1 LIDDEV
7 VMSGLYSVQDVVSN
21 FDTKDYERGTKYA
34 KLGRVIQVTFDG
46 RNRLTGLVQGSDNK
60 PYEVEARIFDRGA
73 EKAFEGQCSCPVGYK
88 CKHMVATLLVGM
100 EQLVDKGPRLDHKV
114 TDWLKAFD
122 EKPVVANEPGSRFLI
137 YIIEPQEEGFAVQP
151 SLTSI
156 LKKGTLST
164 SSRTYYIS
172 DLENYKNRESLRDND
187 LTILRF
193 MAAFSNDR
201 YASKIK
207 IPAGKDGELILKW
220 ILETGRC
227 YLPNAVFPENRL
239 VMGEARKASLG
250 WAVNK
255 DATQIIQVQGLDY
268 AKIIRLQELYYIC
281 SVTKKVG
288 LLDLGLSQGL
298 ATKLLKAPAIQPEQV
313 VAIKKKL
320 AGIAS
325 PEVLPAE
332 FPMRELSV
340 QPIPQ
345 IRLSEVRIQPVSND
359 WSRRPLGDPASV
371 AVIALSFNYGGK
383 SIAYN
388 DTSPALRHFKDGE
401 VLIIKRNSLTEI
413 EMKGVLQKLGFTTRL
428 EDVMNHY
435 SIKHQDRS
443 YLTLG
448 RTGQKFHKDN
458 KIQSAWEHFMKEWL
472 PRLCEQGWQVK
483 MDKNF
488 PYNIVYPDDEWY
500 AEVEEGSGI
509 DWFGFEL
516 GVTIEGK
523 RLNLVPILLE
533 LLKKDDDIF
542 DIIRKLPKD
551 KPLLIPI
558 EDGRRIALQPERA
571 KALLTT
577 LQHLFSFHNGE
588 LDEEGKLKLQ
598 KLEAALLAEMEA
610 AMKSLNLRWFGGER
624 IRTLGQKLK
633 GFSSVKSVRASK
645 LFHGQ
650 LRNYQQDGLN
660 WLQFLQEY
668 ELAGILADDM
678 GLGKTVQIL
687 AHIAKE
693 KSAKQLKAL
702 PFLVIAPT
710 SLMAN
715 WKLEA
720 KRFVPDLK
728 VLTLH
733 GFTRKEHFKDI
744 KDYDLVLTTY
754 PLLIRDKEILT
765 THEYHTVVLDEAQII
780 KNAKAKSTQIVNQL
794 KAKHRLCMT
803 GTPIENNLGELW
815 SLFNFLLP
823 GYLGTS
829 EEFNN
834 LFRTPIEKAGNLE
847 RSQILARRIK
857 PFVLRRTKQEVATE
871 LPPKTEIVRTI
882 ELEGEQRDLYETIR
896 ASMHKKV
903 REEIKAKGVGRS
915 HIIVL
920 DALLKLRQVCCD
932 PELLKTATKLNQ
944 SAKRDELMTM
954 LTTMLKEG
962 RKILLFSQFT
972 SMLALIERELAK
984 EKLPYVILTGQTQDR
999 ETPVQQFQEG
1009 KIPLFLISL
1018 KAGGIGLNLTAA
1030 DTVIHYD
1037 PWWNPA
1043 VENQATD
1050 RAYRIGQDKPV
1061 FVYKLITSGTV
1072 EEKILEMQAK
1082 KRQLMD
1088 NLFDPSAKASTK
1100 LTADDIQSL
1109 FEPLR

>member
-1 LIDDEV
+1 MTNVEV
-7 VMSGLYSVQDVVSN
+7 VMSVLYSVQDIISN
-21 FDTKDYERGTKYA
+21 FDTPDYERGAKYA
-34 KLGRVIQVTFDG
+34 KFGRVVQVIFDG
-46 RNRLTGLVQGSDNK
+46 RDRFTGFVQGNDSK
-60 PYEVEARIFDRGA
+60 PYKVEARIFNRGA
-73 EKAFEGQCSCPVGYK
+73 EKIFDGQCSCPVGYK
-88 CKHMVATLLVGM
+88 CKHMVATLLAGM
-100 EQLVDKGPRLDHKV
+100 KQLEDKSPRLDHKV
-114 TDWLKAFD
+114 MDWIKTFD
-122 EKPVVANEPGSRFLI
+122 EKPVAANDSGGKFLI
-137 YIIEPQEEGFAVQP
+137 YILEPQEEGFAIQP

-164 SSRTYYIS
+164 SQRAYSVS
-172 DLENYKNRESLRDND
+172 DLFSYKNSQYLRDND
-187 LTILRF
+187 HTILRF
-193 MAAFSNDR
+193 MEASADNR
-201 YASKIK
+201 YSFNIK
-207 IPAGKDGELILKW
+207 ISAAREGELILKW
-220 ILETGRC
+220 LLETGRC
-227 YLPNAVFPENRL
+227 YLPNAISPADHL
-239 VMGEARKASLG
+239 VVGETRKASLA

-255 DATQIIQVQGLDY
+255 DAMQVVQLKGLGYGRII
-268 AKIIRLQELYYIC
+268 KLQELYYIC
-281 SVTKKVG
+281 PVRKSVG
-288 LLDLGLSQGL
+288 LLDIGLPQGL
-298 ATKLLKAPAIQPEQV
+298 ATKLLKAPTIMPEQV
-313 VAIKKKL
+313 PAIKEKL
-320 AGIAS
+320 ASLATL
-325 PEVLPAE
+325 EVLPTE
-332 FPMRELSV
+332 FPLRELSV
-340 QPIPQ
+340 LPIPQ
-345 IRLSEVRIQPVSND
+345 IRLSEARLQPVSND
-359 WSRRPLGDPASV
+359 WSRRHLGPPVST

-388 DTSPALRHFKDGE
+388 DTNPTLRHFKDGE
-401 VLIIKRNSLTEI
+401 VLLMKRNNIIEI
-413 EMKGVLQKLGFTTRL
+413 EMKGVLQKLGFATSL
-428 EDVMNHY
+428 EDVMDHY
-435 SIKHQDRS
+435 SVKNQDKP
-443 YLTLG
+443 YLVLG
-448 RTGQKFHKDN
+448 QPGQKFHKDN
-458 KIQSAWEHFMKEWL
+458 KIQSAWEQFMREWL
-472 PRLCEQGWQVK
+472 PRLRAQGWQVK
-483 MDKNF
+483 IDNNF

-571 KALLTT
+571 KAMLTT
-577 LQHLFSFHNGE
+577 LQQLFSFHNGE

-598 KLEAALLAEMEA
+598 KLEAAMLAEMEA
-610 AMKSLNLRWFGGER
+610 AMKSLNLRWFGGEK
-624 IRTLGQKLK
+624 IRALGQKLK
-633 GFSSVKSVRASK
+633 GFSSVKSVRVPN
-645 LFHGQ
+645 LFQGQ

-678 GLGKTVQIL
+678 GLGKTVQVL
-687 AHIAKE
+687 AHIAKA
-693 KSAKQLKAL
+693 KSAKQLQQ
-702 PFLVIAPT
+702 PFLVVAPT

-733 GFTRKEHFKDI
+733 GLARKEHFKAI
-744 KDYDLVLTTY
+744 QDYDLVLTTY
-754 PLLIRDKEILT
+754 PLLIRDKEILMAQK
-765 THEYHTVVLDEAQII
+765 YHTLVLDEAQII
-780 KNAKAKSTQIVNQL
+780 KNAKAKGTQIVNQL

-823 GYLGTS
+823 GYLGTP

-834 LFRTPIEKAGNLE
+834 LFRTPIEKSGNLE

-857 PFVLRRTKQEVATE
+857 PFVLRRTKQEVVTE

-932 PELLKTATKLNQ
+932 SELLKAKTKLNQ

-999 ETPVQQFQEG
+999 ETPIRQFQEG

-1050 RAYRIGQDKPV
+1050 RTYRIGQDKPV

-1088 NLFDPSAKASTK
+1088 SLFDPSAKASTT